1 MLVPMDEPPPFH
13 GKNRKP
19 EVITRTMP
27 NCQTSLPLVPSKCL
41 CRLASTDLG
50 HTSWLHLGI
59 FIYRY
64 FQQFLALPS
73 GHVGHAEKHSV
84 PSVKFLMGMM
94 VRAKEKEGV
103 AGV

>member
-1 MLVPMDEPPPFH
+1 
-13 GKNRKP
+13 
-19 EVITRTMP
+19 MP

-73 GHVGHAEKHSV
+73 GHVGHAEKQCPLSEV
-84 PSVKFLMGMM
+84 PRGDDGKSQG
-94 VRAKEKEGV
+94 EGR
-103 AGV
+103 GGRRLIRE